1 MAESKSLYTELV
13 LLKSHGINSQDP
25 EKDEMEALI
34 ERINEEKEYL
44 EREMEDLTLQHE
56 ELLDNLEFKDKE
68 IAELQQRNEE
78 LEMQI
83 ERMEDSLEGRGN
95 GRYHIARS

>member
-1 MAESKSLYTELV
+1 
-13 LLKSHGINSQDP
+13 
-25 EKDEMEALI
+25 MEALI

-68 IAELQQRNEE
+68 ISELQQRNEE

-95 GRYHIARS
+95 GKYHVATN